1 MTNRF
6 NSQLPLYGLE
16 NSIRV
21 VSIIMVGLATVVA
34 VDRMN
39 GGNENMNSIL
49 YSLSLRLKG
58 NRNM

>member
-39 GGNENMNSIL
+39 EGNENMNSIL

>member
-6 NSQLPLYGLE
+6 NSQLPVYGLE

-21 VSIIMVGLATVVA
+21 GSTIMVGMATVGA

-39 GGNENMNSIL
+39 EGNKNMNSIL
-49 YSLSLRLKG
+49 YSLTLRLKG
-58 NRNM
+58 NKNM

>member
-16 NSIRV
+16 NSIMV

-39 GGNENMNSIL
+39 EGNEKMNSIL

-58 NRNM
+58 NKNM

>member
-21 VSIIMVGLATVVA
+21 VSIIMVGMATVVA

-39 GGNENMNSIL
+39 EGNENMNSIL